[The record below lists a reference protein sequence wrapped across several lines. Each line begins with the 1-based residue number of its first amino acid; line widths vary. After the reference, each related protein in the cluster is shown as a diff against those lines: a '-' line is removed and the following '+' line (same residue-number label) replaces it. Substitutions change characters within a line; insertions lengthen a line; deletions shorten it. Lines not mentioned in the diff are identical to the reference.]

1 MTNIPILQLV
11 LFLGVAL
18 MSPLVKRKSI
28 IPLLLMGVLILN
40 TGLSLWVLPSV
51 LDTPFSLRLGGVH
64 PLLGI
69 EFLIDAF
76 AVFFSIFIMSLGF
89 VVLLFAFR
97 YVEKPLKNAPTESY
111 YGLISLLFFGMVGLL
126 YTNDLFNMY
135 VLIEILSIA
144 TCAMISMAR
153 TKRSYMAAF
162 RYLMLNELAS
172 LSFLFG
178 VVLIYMVTGSLNMT
192 AIFTQMESAY
202 AAYPINITLAIGF
215 MGVGLAMKT
224 AIFPFHE
231 WLPDAYA
238 SAVAPSSAILSG
250 LVSKLYMLMLIKV
263 IYRVF
268 GLPVIDSL
276 GAPLVMVLFASA
288 AMVMGSIFALGQTN
302 YKRMLAYSSVAQV
315 GVLLLALSLSTAAG
329 LTAMFFYMI
338 SHAITKALLFLVGGS
353 SEYYLERRTLASMR
367 GLGYLMP
374 LSMGALAI
382 GAFAM
387 VGIPGTSG
395 FIAKFQLALAFNE
408 TGQWGFVVL
417 LIASSIL
424 SAIYLFPVVINGFVR
439 DIDDQTVG
447 LEKIPWTMALSVFL
461 LGAMI
466 LTLGFAPNLIMPTIE
481 AAVAAIGF

>member
-1 MTNIPILQLV
+1 MT
-11 LFLGVAL
+11 
-18 MSPLVKRKSI
+18 
-28 IPLLLMGVLILN
+28 
-40 TGLSLWVLPSV
+40 
-51 LDTPFSLRLGGVH
+51 
-64 PLLGI
+64 
-69 EFLIDAF
+69 E
-76 AVFFSIFIMSLGF
+76 
-89 VVLLFAFR
+89 
-97 YVEKPLKNAPTESY
+97 
-111 YGLISLLFFGMVGLL
+111 
-126 YTNDLFNMY
+126 
-135 VLIEILSIA
+135 
-144 TCAMISMAR
+144 
-153 TKRSYMAAF
+153 
-162 RYLMLNELAS
+162 
-172 LSFLFG
+172 
-178 VVLIYMVTGSLNMT
+178 
-192 AIFTQMESAY
+192 IFTQMESAY

-408 TGQWGFVVL
+408 AGQWGFVVL